1 MDVGIAPTWIYGMT
15 SGGTNLPAT
24 ELGMTRWF
32 ESKSS
37 DTGEREVKSVNVVSF
52 FRGIFW
58 DNDSMN
64 DDSTSESESSVIN

>member
-1 MDVGIAPTWIYGMT
+1 MSGMQ
-15 SGGTNLPAT
+15 SGGTNLPAA

-64 DDSTSESESSVIN
+64 DDSISESESSEIN

>member
-24 ELGMTRWF
+24 ELGMTGWF

-37 DTGEREVKSVNVVSF
+37 DTGEGKVKSVNVVLIS
-52 FRGIFW
+52 RGKF
-58 DNDSMN
+58 
-64 DDSTSESESSVIN
+64 

>member
-1 MDVGIAPTWIYGMT
+1 MDVGIAPTWMRGMT
-15 SGGTNLPAT
+15 SGGTNLPAA
-24 ELGMTRWF
+24 ELGKTRWF
-32 ESKSS
+32 ESKCS
-37 DTGEREVKSVNVVSF
+37 DTGEGEVKSVNNVSI